1 MKSWLKRNGS
11 LIGAILVIAIAL
23 FSIYNQMQLFIE
35 HRNEFENDFNRIFRW
50 ELSGFSFGFMFLIM
64 GITHLLNEKGK
75 KRFAYIFS
83 IIGYSILVIVGLV
96 IMVLFNNNIIDNFG
110 FFSNMGD
117 MLMLIG
123 FPGVML
129 IADAIRFRN
138 DGKNSVLTEKQTK
151 ILLGVAIIVT
161 VLIVVM
167 TTLLIFGVI

>member
-96 IMVLFNNNIIDNFG
+96 IMVLFDNNIIDNFG